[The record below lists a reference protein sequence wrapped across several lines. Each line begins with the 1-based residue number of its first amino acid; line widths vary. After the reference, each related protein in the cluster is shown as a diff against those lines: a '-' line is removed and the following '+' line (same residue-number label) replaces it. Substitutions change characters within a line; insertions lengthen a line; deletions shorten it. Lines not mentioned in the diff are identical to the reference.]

1 MAPPIPKG
9 FIMVK
14 DSRVAVSEIV
24 TYYDDTSNGAHC
36 VTIVTKDKG
45 RIRELGISCSTIDA
59 RINEA
64 QYEEKTQ

>member
-9 FIMVK
+9 FIMVN
-14 DSRVAVSEIV
+14 STRVAVSEIV

-36 VTIVTKDKG
+36 VTVVTKDKG

-64 QYEEKTQ
+64 QYTKETP